1 MFTTISAKTEYG
13 KYRRNHISHFM
24 VSILNMHIHIYAANS
39 VKCHVG
45 NHFFTRWTNVPFIS
59 TVISLSD
66 DSQQQAVDENKT
78 HYYVTKIIILPK
90 MSESIGETLLLLSV
104 SYELVKIFENIKC
117 LAMSPNSGTIDIG
130 KVSVSYTHLTLPT
143 IYSV

>member
-1 MFTTISAKTEYG
+1 
-13 KYRRNHISHFM
+13 M

-39 VKCHVG
+39 YKCHVG

-59 TVISLSD
+59 TVISLCWPTLSD

-78 HYYVTKIIILPK
+78 HYYVTKIIILSK

-104 SYELVKIFENIKC
+104 PYEWVKIFGNIKC
-117 LAMSPNSGTIDIG
+117 LAMSPNSGTSDIG
-130 KVSVSYTHLTLPT
+130 KV
-143 IYSV
+143 